1 MAYDDPELGR
11 RPGAPMCHR
20 WRSGWGC
27 DLACNGH
34 HAPSDDILNE
44 CHRFQRGKN
53 CHTTPCYRLHVEPG
67 SSARSSNAAPP
78 PPGPPPG
85 PPPNRAP
92 PIQPAPDLLLAA
104 VKGIIARAGED
115 RCRTAKR
122 LLKKFHD
129 DHTPDAE
136 LRGVFLTTVLFL
148 TDIVNAAR

>member
-1 MAYDDPELGR
+1 MAHDPELGR

-27 DLACNGH
+27 DFACNGH

-44 CHRFQRGKN
+44 CHRFQRGRN
-53 CHTTPCYRLHVEPG
+53 CHTNPCYRLHVAPG
-67 SSARSSNAAPP
+67 SSASSSNAAPP

-85 PPPNRAP
+85 PPPNRAT

-104 VKGIIARAGED
+104 VKKIIARAGED
-115 RCRTAKR
+115 RCRTAKQ
-122 LLKKFHD
+122 LLRKFHD

-136 LRGVFLTTVLFL
+136 LQAVFLNTVLFL
-148 TDIVNAAR
+148 TDIVNTTR